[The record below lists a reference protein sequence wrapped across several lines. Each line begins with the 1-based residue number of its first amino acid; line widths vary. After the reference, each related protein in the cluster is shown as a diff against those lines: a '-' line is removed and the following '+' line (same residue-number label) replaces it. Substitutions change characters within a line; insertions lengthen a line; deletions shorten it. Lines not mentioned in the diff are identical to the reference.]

1 MAARLNCLAC
11 TLAKATTLRTGVV
24 VCSSCEAWRHECE
37 ARDTLKRPLPEI
49 EHYFEL
55 VEKARGAEAKH
66 NLRNEMIALHKSKIV
81 L

>member
-1 MAARLNCLAC
+1 MTCLGCNLIETAPV
-11 TLAKATTLRTGVV
+11 TLRTGTV

-37 ARDTLKRPLPEI
+37 ARDTLRRPLPEI

-66 NLRNEMIALHKSKIV
+66 HLRNEMIALHKAKSD